1 VRFRCIDHAREDL
14 LKMADEELLALV
26 ADADADAFEVVY
38 DRHIG
43 VAYSLARR
51 ICGDG
56 TEAED
61 SCQDAFL
68 AIWRSAAR
76 YDARAGSVRSWLLT
90 VVHHRAIDRLRKVTR
105 HRAGLAGADA
115 VAELVASTADTER
128 GALERV
134 DRTEMVGLVAA
145 LPEEQR
151 QAISL
156 SFYSGYSN
164 SEVARILG
172 LPIGTVKSRM
182 RRGLERLRLALE
194 VAT

>member
-1 VRFRCIDHAREDL
+1 
-14 LKMADEELLALV
+14 MADEELMSLV
-26 ADADADAFEVVY
+26 AAANADAFEVVY
-38 DRHIG
+38 DRHIAA
-43 VAYSLARR
+43 AYSLARR

-56 TEAED
+56 PSAED
-61 SCQDAFL
+61 SCQDAFM

-76 YDARAGSVRSWLLT
+76 YDPRVGSVRSWLLT
-90 VVHHRAIDRLRKVTR
+90 VVHHRAIDRVRKVTR
-105 HRAGLAGADA
+105 HRAGIAGGDD
-115 VAELVASTADTER
+115 VAAKVAGGDDTEL

-134 DRTEMVGLVAA
+134 DHTEMVGLVAA

-151 QAISL
+151 QAIAL

-172 LPIGTVKSRM
+172 IPIGTVKSRM
-182 RRGLERLRLALE
+182 RRGLERLRLSLE

>member
-1 VRFRCIDHAREDL
+1 
-14 LKMADEELLALV
+14 MADEELMALV

-43 VAYSLARR
+43 AAYSLARR
-51 ICGDG
+51 ICGEG
-56 TEAED
+56 QAAED

-68 AIWRSAAR
+68 AVWRSAAR
-76 YDARAGSVRSWLLT
+76 YDARIGSVRSWLLT
-90 VVHHRAIDRLRKVTR
+90 VVHHRSIDRVRRATR
-105 HRAGLAGADA
+105 HRSGIAGSDEAAA
-115 VAELVASTADTER
+115 LVASADDTEL

-134 DRTEMVGLVAA
+134 DRDEMAGLVAS

-151 QAISL
+151 QAITL
-156 SFYSGYSN
+156 SFYSGYTN

-172 LPIGTVKSRM
+172 IPIGTVKSRM
-182 RRGLERLRLALE
+182 RRGLERLRRALE